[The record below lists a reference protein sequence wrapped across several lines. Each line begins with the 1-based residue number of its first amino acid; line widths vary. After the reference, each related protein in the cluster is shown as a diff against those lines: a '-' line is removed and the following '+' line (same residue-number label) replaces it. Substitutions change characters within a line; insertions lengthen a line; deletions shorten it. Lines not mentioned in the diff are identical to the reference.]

1 MDEMNDALAIDLS
14 LGFSESE
21 WQRYYQLVRLRQE
34 ESLTEAQHLE
44 LINLTDRLEHANNRR
59 LKALIAL
66 AKTRNVTLEQVMAD
80 MGITT
85 PDVS

>member
-1 MDEMNDALAIDLS
+1 MNDALAIDLS
-14 LGFSESE
+14 LGFSEGE
-21 WQRYYQLVRLRQE
+21 WQRYYQLIRLRQDE
-34 ESLTEAQHLE
+34 NLTEAQHLE

>member
-1 MDEMNDALAIDLS
+1 MNDALAIDLT

>member
-1 MDEMNDALAIDLS
+1 MEEMNDALAIDLS
-14 LGFSESE
+14 LGFSEGE
-21 WQRYYQLVRLRQE
+21 WQRYYQLIRLRQDAN
-34 ESLTEAQHLE
+34 LTEAQHLE